1 LYKDQE
7 EFLSKEAFIL
17 SLHKDSSD
25 EEINDEDVAC
35 QAISDL
41 DVMATYKILK
51 DLQQQFYQHRVPAA
65 TLALRM

>member
-17 SLHKDSSD
+17 SLHKASSD

-35 QAISDL
+35 EAISDL
-41 DVMATYKILK
+41 DVMATCKS
-51 DLQQQFYQHRVPAA
+51 
-65 TLALRM
+65 